1 MSSSV
6 FSKAWL
12 GRSGMCVGRERI
24 PCAYKNS
31 LRTRLR
37 EAVAGREPSKGMRM
51 NCCHFLVSMLLV
63 FFLFWNSGA
72 LNAEPFRVGFPS
84 LATGFAPSWVAADKG
99 IWKKHGLDVELIFLR
114 GGSRTVS
121 ALLGDSVDFIIG
133 SDLGVTTAILQGA
146 ALTRVGTTTNT
157 LGYSMVTQPG
167 IKTVRD
173 LKGKV
178 IGITPGRDAAY
189 ARVVKLLRDNGM
201 DASKDVTFLSVGD
214 GGPAARVAALSSG
227 VIHAT
232 MFTPPSDMI
241 SEKAGMRILTKI
253 DVANIGG
260 GLNTSTMMAQ
270 KSRAQLLRFLRG
282 YMEAIQYLKS
292 HKDESLKI
300 FSKYV
305 RNPDL
310 NIMAYLY
317 DEISMRAEPS
327 LRPQTDAVRA
337 LLDLAALDF
346 PQAKR
351 LSEKDNWDLSLLDEI
366 QKSGFFEQLYR

>member
-1 MSSSV
+1 MKLKEFFYPALILSIL
-6 FSKAWL
+6 A
-12 GRSGMCVGRERI
+12 RAVG
-24 PCAYKNS
+24 
-31 LRTRLR
+31 
-37 EAVAGREPSKGMRM
+37 
-51 NCCHFLVSMLLV
+51 
-63 FFLFWNSGA
+63 LFA
-72 LNAEPFRVGFPS
+72 AEPFRVGFPS

-121 ALLGDSVDFIIG
+121 ALLGGSVDFIIG

-157 LGYSMVTQPG
+157 LGYSMVTQPN

-327 LRPQTDAVRA
+327 LRPQMDAVRA

>member
-1 MSSSV
+1 MSLYRFYASVFLGVLLSSS
-6 FSKAWL
+6 STLW
-12 GRSGMCVGRERI
+12 S
-24 PCAYKNS
+24 
-31 LRTRLR
+31 
-37 EAVAGREPSKGMRM
+37 
-51 NCCHFLVSMLLV
+51 
-63 FFLFWNSGA
+63 
-72 LNAEPFRVGFPS
+72 AETFRVGFPS

-121 ALLGDSVDFIIG
+121 ALIGGSVDFIIG

-146 ALTRVGTTTNT
+146 ALTRVGVTTNT

-173 LKGKV
+173 LRGKIV
-178 IGITPGRDAAY
+178 GITPGRDAAY

-201 DASKDVTFLSVGD
+201 DASRDVTFLSVGD

-232 MFTPPSDMI
+232 MFTPPSDRI
-241 SEKAGMRILTKI
+241 SEKAGMRILAKI
-253 DVANIGG
+253 DVANVGG
-260 GLNTSTMMAQ
+260 GLNTSTAVLQ
-270 KSRAQLLRFLRG
+270 KSRPQLLRFLRG
-282 YMEAIQYLKS
+282 YMEAIQYLQNN
-292 HKDESLKI
+292 KDESLKI

-310 NIMAYLY
+310 GIMAYLY
-317 DEISMRAEPS
+317 DEISSRVERD
-327 LRPQTDAVRA
+327 LRPQADAVRA

-351 LSEKDNWDLSLLDEI
+351 LSEKDNWDLSLIDEI
-366 QKSGFFEQLYR
+366 SKSGFLDQLYKS

>member
-1 MSSSV
+1 MTRYWIHTTAI
-6 FSKAWL
+6 FWL
-12 GRSGMCVGRERI
+12 
-24 PCAYKNS
+24 
-31 LRTRLR
+31 
-37 EAVAGREPSKGMRM
+37 
-51 NCCHFLVSMLLV
+51 
-63 FFLFWNSGA
+63 LFGSISA
-72 LNAEPFRVGFPS
+72 LHSAEPFRVGFPS

-121 ALLGDSVDFIIG
+121 ALIAGSVDFIIG

-146 ALTRVGTTTNT
+146 GLTRVGVTTNT
-157 LGYSMVTQPG
+157 LGYSLVTQPS
-167 IKTVRD
+167 IKTIRD
-173 LKGKV
+173 LKGKIV
-178 IGITPGRDAAY
+178 GITPGRDAAY

-227 VIHAT
+227 VIHAS

-253 DVANIGG
+253 DVSNIGG
-260 GLNTSTMMAQ
+260 GLNTSNAVLQ
-270 KSRAQLLRFLRG
+270 KSRPQVVRFLRG
-282 YMEAIQYLKS
+282 YMEGIQYLKL
-292 HKDESLKI
+292 HKDESLKV

-310 NIMAYLY
+310 GIMAYLY
-317 DEISMRAEPS
+317 DEISNRVEPG
-327 LRPQTDAVRA
+327 LRPQSEAVRA
-337 LLDLAALDF
+337 LLELAALDF

-351 LSEKDNWDLSLLDEI
+351 LSEKDNWDLSLIDEI
-366 QKSGFFEQLYR
+366 QKSGFLEQLYK

>member
-1 MSSSV
+1 MKLKEFFYPALILSILV
-6 FSKAWL
+6 RA
-12 GRSGMCVGRERI
+12 VG
-24 PCAYKNS
+24 
-31 LRTRLR
+31 
-37 EAVAGREPSKGMRM
+37 
-51 NCCHFLVSMLLV
+51 
-63 FFLFWNSGA
+63 LFA
-72 LNAEPFRVGFPS
+72 AEPFRVGFPS

-121 ALLGDSVDFIIG
+121 ALLGGSVDFIIG

-157 LGYSMVTQPG
+157 LGYSMVTQAG

-260 GLNTSTMMAQ
+260 GLNTSTAAVQ
-270 KSRAQLLRFLRG
+270 RNRAQLLRFLRG

>member
-1 MSSSV
+1 
-6 FSKAWL
+6 
-12 GRSGMCVGRERI
+12 
-24 PCAYKNS
+24 
-31 LRTRLR
+31 
-37 EAVAGREPSKGMRM
+37 
-51 NCCHFLVSMLLV
+51 
-63 FFLFWNSGA
+63 
-72 LNAEPFRVGFPS
+72 
-84 LATGFAPSWVAADKG
+84 
-99 IWKKHGLDVELIFLR
+99 
-114 GGSRTVS
+114 
-121 ALLGDSVDFIIG
+121 
-133 SDLGVTTAILQGA
+133 
-146 ALTRVGTTTNT
+146 
-157 LGYSMVTQPG
+157 MVTQPG

-173 LKGKV
+173 LKGKI

-189 ARVVKLLRDNGM
+189 ARVVKLLLDNGM

-241 SEKAGMRILTKI
+241 SEKAGMRTLTKI

-260 GLNTSTMMAQ
+260 GLNTSAAAVQ
-270 KSRAQLLRFLRG
+270 KNRAQLLRFLRG
-282 YMEAIQYLKS
+282 YMESIHYLKS
-292 HKDESLKI
+292 HKDESLRI

-327 LRPQTDAVRA
+327 LRPQADAVRA

-366 QKSGFFEQLYR
+366 QKSGFLEQLYR

>member
-1 MSSSV
+1 
-6 FSKAWL
+6 
-12 GRSGMCVGRERI
+12 
-24 PCAYKNS
+24 
-31 LRTRLR
+31 
-37 EAVAGREPSKGMRM
+37 
-51 NCCHFLVSMLLV
+51 
-63 FFLFWNSGA
+63 
-72 LNAEPFRVGFPS
+72 
-84 LATGFAPSWVAADKG
+84 
-99 IWKKHGLDVELIFLR
+99 
-114 GGSRTVS
+114 
-121 ALLGDSVDFIIG
+121 
-133 SDLGVTTAILQGA
+133 
-146 ALTRVGTTTNT
+146 
-157 LGYSMVTQPG
+157 
-167 IKTVRD
+167 
-173 LKGKV
+173 
-178 IGITPGRDAAY
+178 
-189 ARVVKLLRDNGM
+189 
-201 DASKDVTFLSVGD
+201 VTFLSVGD

-260 GLNTSTMMAQ
+260 GLNTSTAAVQ
-270 KSRAQLLRFLRG
+270 KKRAQLLRFLRG

-300 FSKYV
+300 FAKYV

-366 QKSGFFEQLYR
+366 QKSGFLEQLYR